1 MFLLGIVKNVSF
13 KQRETELLK
22 YIEDKDFSYYVKS
35 LIKEDMKRN
44 GIIIKKKEKN
54 NLPTYEEKSEQTK
67 NITLSEAHREELERK
82 TSIIMSENKISLREP
97 IEKEEKSIKDNI
109 KDKPK
114 KRRIIDYDI

>member
-1 MFLLGIVKNVSF
+1 MGIVKNVSF
-13 KQRETELLK
+13 KQRETELIK

-54 NLPTYEEKSEQTK
+54 NLSTYERKSEETK
-67 NITLSEAHREELERK
+67 NMTLPKVRREELEKK
-82 TSIIMSENKISLREP
+82 TSVTMSENKTSLRKP
-97 IEKEEKSIKDNI
+97 TEKEEKSIKDNI

>member
-1 MFLLGIVKNVSF
+1 MGIVKNVSF
-13 KQRETELLK
+13 KQKETELLK
-22 YIEDKDFSYYVKS
+22 YIEDKDISYYVNS

>member
-1 MFLLGIVKNVSF
+1 MGIVKNVSF
-13 KQRETELLK
+13 KQKETELLK

-67 NITLSEAHREELERK
+67 NISLSEAHREELERK
-82 TSIIMSENKISLREP
+82 TSIKISLREP